1 MWQQAE
7 SNVMLLAPLD
17 CNGWTKN
24 NETLEI
30 FWDTA
35 ENTPKNMAEGE
46 ITDEQMWLQV
56 RVQDRTMW
64 LQEEG

>member
-7 SNVMLLAPLD
+7 SDEMILAPLD
-17 CNGWTKN
+17 GNGWIKKG
-24 NETLEI
+24 EILEI

-35 ENTPKNMAEGE
+35 ENIQK
-46 ITDEQMWLQV
+46 IKQRVIDEWMWLQV